1 MKKTNLKSIQA
12 RKEEIRM
19 RLNEIENDVA
29 HDVASFADKL
39 NPLKAVSSF
48 VSNAVIKPK
57 SRDLASWGVNV
68 GVDLVV
74 SRMLFRRGGLLG
86 KVVVPFILKNTLKN
100 AINNNR
106 QNIVEGFLKWVIRK
120 TDTHDD
126 PQLRD
131 KEIRVLHVSESLN
144 GVLNVEKERMS
155 SLYLPPNTSL
165 S

>member
-1 MKKTNLKSIQA
+1 MKKTDLKSIQA

-29 HDVASFADKL
+29 SDVASFTDKL

-57 SRDLASWGVNV
+57 SRDLASWGINM

-74 SRMLFRRGGLLG
+74 SRLLFRRAGLLG

-100 AINNNR
+100 AVNNNR
-106 QNIVEGFLKWVIRK
+106 HNIVEGFLKWVARK
-120 TDTHDD
+120 TETHDD

-131 KEIRVLHVSESLN
+131 KEIRVVHVSESSN
-144 GVLNVEKERMS
+144 GVVNVEKERVS
-155 SLYLPPNTSL
+155 TLYLPSNTSL

>member
-12 RKEEIRM
+12 RKEEIRF

-29 HDVASFADKL
+29 YDVASFADKL

-57 SRDLASWGVNV
+57 SKDLATWGINM

-74 SRMLFRRGGLLG
+74 SRLLFRRAGLIG
-86 KVVVPFILKNTLKN
+86 KFVVPFILRNTLKN
-100 AINNNR
+100 VINNNR
-106 QNIVEGFLKWVIRK
+106 ENIVEGFLKWVVRK
-120 TDTHDD
+120 TETHDE
-126 PQLRD
+126 PQLKD
-131 KEIRVLHVSESLN
+131 KEIRVMHVSESSN
-144 GVLNVEKERMS
+144 GVVNVEKERIS
-155 SLYLPPNTSL
+155 TLYLPPNTSL